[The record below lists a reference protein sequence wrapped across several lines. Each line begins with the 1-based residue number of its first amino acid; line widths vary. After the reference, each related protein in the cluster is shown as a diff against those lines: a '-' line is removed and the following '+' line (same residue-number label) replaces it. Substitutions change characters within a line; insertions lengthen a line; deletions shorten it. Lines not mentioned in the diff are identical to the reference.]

1 MRAIHE
7 RSRGTY
13 GVPHIHAE
21 LAAADIQVGR
31 KRVARLMRAE
41 EDLAGVSRPSG

>member
-13 GVPHIHAE
+13 GAPRIHAE
-21 LAAADIQVGR
+21 LDAEGIQWG
-31 KRVARLMRAE
+31 A
-41 EDLAGVSRPSG
+41 SGWRG